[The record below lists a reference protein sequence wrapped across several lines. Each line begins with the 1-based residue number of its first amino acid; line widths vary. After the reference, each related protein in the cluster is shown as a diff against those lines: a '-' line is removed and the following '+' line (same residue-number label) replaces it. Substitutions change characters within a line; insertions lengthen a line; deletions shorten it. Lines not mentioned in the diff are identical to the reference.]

1 MSKFSCRNFKG
12 IAPCKIVNVRQRLI
26 ILIVVCIG
34 FFGNSND
41 VFSQETSERK
51 VVQFSGVILNADSTT
66 AIPGVN
72 IYVPRKGRGTSSN
85 RFGYFSM
92 PVVAGDSIVFSYIGL
107 KRQSIKIPQDIE
119 KDEVSYILTMVQDEI
134 ALQEV
139 QVMPYPTEEEFKNAI
154 LAVNI
159 DAAPPLNRGNLSP
172 QLLLRWAAD
181 MPASGNE
188 NFRQFTNQ
196 QTQQTMD
203 RYGPRPMP
211 LLNPFAWAQFIKSI
225 KNGDLKNKD

>member
-1 MSKFSCRNFKG
+1 M
-12 IAPCKIVNVRQRLI
+12 RQRLI

-34 FFGNSND
+34 FFGNAND
-41 VFSQETSERK
+41 AFSQETPEKK

-107 KRQSIKIPQDIE
+107 KRQSIKIPEDIE
-119 KDEVSYILTMVQDEI
+119 KEDVSYILTMVQDEI